1 MIKIP
6 LIDASN
12 YFRGLLLLIRKD
24 RQLTEP
30 EIQLMKRIGEALG
43 FESKFCDN
51 AIQEILEN
59 KYIVDAPPEFSTKEL
74 AMKFIKDGLK
84 LASSDHEMHPLEA
97 EWLKSTAEKNGIDMK
112 WFLQERETAI
122 MRKNRDA
129 YLEVDDLTVQY

>member
-24 RQLTEP
+24 RRLAEP
-30 EIQLMKRIGEALG
+30 EIQLMKRIGKRLG
-43 FESKFCDN
+43 FEDKFCDN

-59 KYIVDAPPEFSTKEL
+59 KYIVDVPPEFSKKEL
-74 AMKFIKDGLK
+74 AMKFIKDGLQ
-84 LASSDHEMHPLEA
+84 LSFSDHEMHPLED

-112 WFLQERETAI
+112 WFLQERETA
-122 MRKNRDA
+122 MERKGLDV
-129 YLEVDDLTVQY
+129 YLEVDDLIVQY